1 MVKTNNYQ
9 QFLDDYLAEVAAA
22 AVQFEDVLKEQTKAL
37 QRLNDEQRHD
47 GDRAPHHDGDRAP
60 HHNGD
65 RAPRHNGD
73 RAPRHNG
80 DHSFGL
86 AVERNG
92 RPANVVTLD
101 HRHEGT
107 GARHRPNIFD

>member
-1 MVKTNNYQ
+1 MVKTNSYQ

-37 QRLNDEQRHD
+37 QRLIDEQRHD
-47 GDRAPHHDGDRAP
+47 GDRAPRHDGDRAP
-60 HHNGD
+60 H
-65 RAPRHNGD
+65 
-73 RAPRHNG
+73 HNG

-92 RPANVVTLD
+92 RPANVVSLD

>member
-1 MVKTNNYQ
+1 MKTNSYQ

-47 GDRAPHHDGDRAP
+47 GDRAPRHDGDRAP
-60 HHNGD
+60 RD
-65 RAPRHNGD
+65 D
-73 RAPRHNG
+73 G

-92 RPANVVTLD
+92 RPANVVSLD

>member
-1 MVKTNNYQ
+1 MKTNNYQ

-73 RAPRHNG
+73 
-80 DHSFGL
+80 HSFGL

>member
-1 MVKTNNYQ
+1 MVKTNSYQ

-47 GDRAPHHDGDRAP
+47 GDRAPHH
-60 HHNGD
+60 NGD
-65 RAPRHNGD
+65 RAPRHD
-73 RAPRHNG
+73 G

-92 RPANVVTLD
+92 RPANVVSLD

>member
-1 MVKTNNYQ
+1 MKTNSYQ

-47 GDRAPHHDGDRAP
+47 GDRAPHH
-60 HHNGD
+60 NGD
-65 RAPRHNGD
+65 RAPRHD
-73 RAPRHNG
+73 G

-92 RPANVVTLD
+92 RPANVVSLD